1 MDLTFTGRGLA
12 VTDEVR
18 ETAGHKLARLERME
32 PRATRIDLEF
42 IGEHYPSPDGVK
54 RVEAALHI
62 PRKTFRAHAEADDV
76 PTAIDR
82 VADKLER
89 QLRDHHGKRRAS
101 LHKSALESAHLSSP
115 AADTETEGETEGDR

>member
-1 MDLTFTGRGLA
+1 MDLTFTGRGLP

-18 ETAGHKLARLERME
+18 ETAGHKLAHL
-32 PRATRIDLEF
+32 
-42 IGEHYPSPDGVK
+42 SPEGVK
-54 RVEAALHI
+54 RVEAALYI
-62 PRKTFRAHAEADDV
+62 PRKTFRARAEAEDV

-101 LHKSALESAHLSSP
+101 LHKPPLESAHSSE
-115 AADTETEGETEGDR
+115 ATADIEAEGTEGEA